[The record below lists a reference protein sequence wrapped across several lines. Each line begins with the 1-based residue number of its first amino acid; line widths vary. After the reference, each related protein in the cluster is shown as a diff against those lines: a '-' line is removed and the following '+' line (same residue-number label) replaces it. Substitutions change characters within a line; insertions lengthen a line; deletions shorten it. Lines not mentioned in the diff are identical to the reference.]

1 MRPGEHEGG
10 PVAALAARL
19 FDSASDFEDECPL
32 AALPEMAA
40 SDYATPAEL
49 AKLLAHGDESCAKP
63 LVKAL
68 DRIGEE
74 ESQKSG
80 YDRPVRA
87 DLLIVVDQ
95 LDELFAGEVNDAE
108 RERFAKLL
116 AQLVA
121 TGRVWVIATL
131 RADLY
136 ERFLKQPE
144 LLAMKSKGATYD
156 LAPPGAT
163 EIDEIIRGPA
173 IASGLVYETDAKTG

>member
-1 MRPGEHEGG
+1 
-10 PVAALAARL
+10 
-19 FDSASDFEDECPL
+19 
-32 AALPEMAA
+32 MAA

-49 AKLLAHGDESCAKP
+49 AKLLAHADESCAKP
-63 LVKAL
+63 VVKAL

-95 LDELFAGEVNDAE
+95 LDELFAGEVSDAE
-108 RERFAKLL
+108 RARFAKLL

-144 LLAMKSKGATYD
+144 LLGDEEQGRD
-156 LAPPGAT
+156 LRSCAAGRHRDRRDHSRAGDCCRASSTRPTP
-163 EIDEIIRGPA
+163 RP
-173 IASGLVYETDAKTG
+173 ASGWTIA